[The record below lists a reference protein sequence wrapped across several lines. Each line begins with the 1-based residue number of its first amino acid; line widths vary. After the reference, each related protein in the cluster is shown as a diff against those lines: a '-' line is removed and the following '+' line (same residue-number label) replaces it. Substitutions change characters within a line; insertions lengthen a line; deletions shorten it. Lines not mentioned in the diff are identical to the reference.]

1 MADSFIALYCFHG
14 MFVHGVVKLSFSNKF
29 FSDRW
34 LLNTR
39 KRTFPCSGVQTSL
52 VKRLPGYQANVL
64 YRSPPRFSFK
74 FRWFLSTVGLSN
86 EDNCCKSQEIGK
98 LIKEKP

>member
-34 LLNTR
+34 LLQESER
-39 KRTFPCSGVQTSL
+39 FHVLLS
-52 VKRLPGYQANVL
+52 RLPLLNDCLVTKQTFCIVIL
-64 YRSPPRFSFK
+64 RDFRSNSVVFFQLWALAMK
-74 FRWFLSTVGLSN
+74 ITVVSHR
-86 EDNCCKSQEIGK
+86 K
-98 LIKEKP
+98 